1 MTSFFTVLILTY
13 AFDGEELQS
22 RILYTSEEACS
33 AALHQIK
40 AVLDPRL
47 EILQMRCVR
56 SNLLS
61 ASPRPKP
68 RPKP

>member
-1 MTSFFTVLILTY
+1 MTSLFTVLILTY

-22 RILYTSEEACS
+22 RILYTSEAACS
-33 AALHQIK
+33 AALGQIE
-40 AVLDPRL
+40 AILDPRL

-61 ASPRPKP
+61 ASPRPRP
-68 RPKP
+68 RP